1 MSLLEFSRPTNLT
14 LAGLFDCVSWASCLV
29 TLGLNSVDRQV
40 DLGGGAGPK
49 VVTFYRSSSSQ
60 PFIDS
65 SLMITELWTTVPQML
80 QTLYLKVIDTINSLH
95 IIFARTCHCYQG

>member
-60 PFIDS
+60 HCSI
-65 SLMITELWTTVPQML
+65 SLLLEPGFVLLMQLFVRLLLI
-80 QTLYLKVIDTINSLH
+80 LH
-95 IIFARTCHCYQG
+95 